1 MDSPWKT
8 LLDHYPPSRHNI
20 ALFNRGDVGH
30 ENGAVGSRVN
40 TNQRA
45 LRKGRCSVAEEEEE
59 EDGQAARAGS
69 VFHGP
74 STGAVPQNS
83 KAPVGGRWKTR
94 SRFSQGLRRVF
105 PARRA

>member
-45 LRKGRCSVAEEEEE
+45 L
-59 EDGQAARAGS
+59 
-69 VFHGP
+69 
-74 STGAVPQNS
+74 
-83 KAPVGGRWKTR
+83 
-94 SRFSQGLRRVF
+94 
-105 PARRA
+105 